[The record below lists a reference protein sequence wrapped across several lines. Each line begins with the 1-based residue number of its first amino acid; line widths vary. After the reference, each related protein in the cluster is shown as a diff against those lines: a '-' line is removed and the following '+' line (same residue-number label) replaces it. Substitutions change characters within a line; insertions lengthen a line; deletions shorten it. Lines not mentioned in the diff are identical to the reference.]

1 MRLAAVE
8 KMGYY
13 PTPPSIFP
21 LIAKWL
27 VAPSGQPWRLLD
39 PCCGKG
45 EAAALAEL
53 VGGECESWGVEISP
67 ARAEEA
73 AQRLTRVHNTAW
85 QGVRAYDVSLLY
97 LNPPYDDDYDGSE
110 KRVEIEFLRTGLEAL
125 PIGGILVYV
134 VPQRALGF
142 QAVARMLAGYFDDL
156 VIRRF
161 PDGEYERF
169 NQIVVLG
176 RRRQYVLPNPDD
188 LQAVN
193 CLTDEQL
200 QPLDEPPAPWPLPI
214 LPSPAKA
221 NFRRVDV
228 TKSEKIARAH
238 AVGWPEDLLNAMQA
252 RERIACRPA
261 MPLKKGHVA
270 MMMASGLMGTMRLGR
285 MLVKG
290 RVVKRQEEYEEE
302 DDKGRKVSVT
312 RDKFTTSVG
321 IIAPDGVRVVEDVQG
336 LTEFMEEH
344 GEEVAAE
351 ILKNRPL
358 YDLQPTDEE
367 WAVVSSLG
375 LRRRPLPGQKQPGLL
390 DMQKHAAIANARALR
405 TYGVATDQ
413 GEMGI
418 GKTSLALA
426 TIELLGAYPA
436 LVLCPPHLCPKWMR
450 EAREVIP
457 GVQTR
462 ELKRIGKKGDR
473 EVNDVRAFL
482 EDYRRG
488 LLGEKAIAVV
498 ASTSAKMGSKWTGAV
513 MTRYRLPLVGNDGRK
528 ALNAALQT
536 YQRERD
542 KLLVMLKPE
551 RMQIII
557 DRQRQRVLDAKGT
570 GQYEPEKARLRRM
583 VRIKHRPQETI
594 EEQRARTRKARK
606 AALAL
611 ATPYPVCPICGQMQV
626 ERVEG
631 AEVPILAFRPFSKK
645 VHACDRPVAGWAM
658 EEDGR
663 RAKDD
668 HGNPVWVWCQDEE
681 DEKKAPRCGSPLY
694 SFGGPEAIR
703 RWPIADYIHDHA
715 KGFFQILVAD
725 EVHEYKGKSSD
736 RGLAFARLVKAT
748 RYQLGLTG
756 TFYGGVSTSVFWLM
770 HRLAMGAVNRDFPYN
785 GERKWTELYGVLEK
799 RIYGGK
805 DQSDDADEYGTFNA
819 TKRTK
824 VYVREKPGVSP
835 AILGRLISNTLFL
848 ALKDL
853 GVVLPPYSEEM
864 ALVEMDK
871 EQRAQYITMEDG
883 LRARARK
890 DSRFLSTWLQW
901 SLGRPNSGFRDEVV
915 VKKFRDDDGHVVN
928 TEILDELAAVVTGD
942 ELLPKEQWLIDY
954 CNAEKAVGRKVL
966 VYVRQ
971 TAKRDIQPR
980 LQAVLQK
987 AGLRVKVLNSGVGTR
1002 KREAW
1007 IERHSA
1013 GIDVL
1018 VVNPRL
1024 VQTGLDLVQF
1034 CTVVFCEMEYSLYTM
1049 WQAMRRVWRLGQTKP
1064 VKVVF
1069 TAYSGTLEEDAVAL
1083 MGSKMR
1089 AAQLL
1094 YGDEVG
1100 GAIVPD
1106 EDGNFLTQLARAV
1119 LDEQDLPDLHTLFA
1133 AAEVETSSPMGSP
1146 TAKSPLLP
1154 VYTAA
1159 QLRAMWQAEREARG
1173 NKGRARVAEQIAAGQ
1188 MSIDAL
1194 LAPAT

>member
-27 VAPSGQPWRLLD
+27 VAPSGKPWRLLD

-45 EAAALAEL
+45 EVAALAEL
-53 VGGECESWGVEISP
+53 VGGESESWGVEISP

-73 AQRLTRVHNTAW
+73 AQCLTKVHNTAW

-97 LNPPYDDDYDGSE
+97 LNPPYDNDYDGAE
-110 KRVEIEFLRTGLEAL
+110 KRIEIEFLRTGLEAL
-125 PIGGILVYV
+125 PVGGILVYV
-134 VPQRALGF
+134 VPQRVLGF
-142 QAVARMLAGYFDDL
+142 QAVGRMLAGYFHDL
-156 VIRRF
+156 AIRRF

-169 NQIVVLG
+169 SQIVVFG
-176 RRRQYVLPNPDD
+176 RRRRYVLPSPDD
-188 LQAVN
+188 LHAVN

-200 QPLDEPPAPWPLPI
+200 QPLNEPAAPWPLPI

-270 MMMASGLMGTMRLGR
+270 MMMASGLMGTLRLGN

-290 RVVKRQEEYEEE
+290 RVVKRQDTYEEE
-302 DDKGRKVSVT
+302 DEKGRKVTVT

-321 IIAPDGVRVVEDVQG
+321 IIAPDGVRVIEDVKG

-344 GEEVAAE
+344 GEAVAAE

-367 WAVVSSLG
+367 WAIVSSLG
-375 LRRRPLPGQKQPGLL
+375 LHRRPLPGQKRAGLL

-405 TYGVATDQ
+405 QYGVVTDQ
-413 GEMGI
+413 GEMGL
-418 GKTSLALA
+418 GKSSLALA

-436 LVLCPPHLCPKWMR
+436 LVMCPPHLVPKWMR

-457 GVQTR
+457 GVQSR
-462 ELKRIGKKGDR
+462 ELKRIGKRGDR
-473 EVNDVRAFL
+473 EVNDVRQFI
-482 EDYRRG
+482 EDYRSG

-498 ASTSAKMGSKWTGAV
+498 ASTSAKMGSKWAGAV
-513 MTRYRLPLVGNDGRK
+513 MRRYRLPLKGDERRQ
-528 ALNAALQT
+528 AFNAAVAT
-536 YQRERD
+536 YRRERD

-551 RMQIII
+551 RMQVII
-557 DRQRQRVLDAKGT
+557 DRQRRRALDAKGT

-583 VRIKHRPQETI
+583 VRVKHRPQEAI
-594 EEQRARTRKARK
+594 EEQRVAVRKARK
-606 AALAL
+606 AALKR
-611 ATPYPVCPICGQMQV
+611 ATPYPVCPICGQMQI
-626 ERVEG
+626 ERVQG
-631 AEVPILAFRPFSKK
+631 ADVPILAFRPFSKK
-645 VHACDRPVAGWAM
+645 VHACDRPVAGWAVA
-658 EEDGR
+658 EDGR
-663 RAKDD
+663 RARDD
-668 HGNPVWVWCQDEE
+668 RGNPVWVWCGNEE
-681 DEKKAPRCGSPLY
+681 DKKKAPRCGSPLY

-703 RWPIADYIHDHA
+703 RWPIAEYIHDQA
-715 KGFFQILVAD
+715 NGFFQILVAD

-748 RYQLGLTG
+748 KYQLGLTG
-756 TFYGGVSTSVFWLM
+756 TFYGGVSTSVFWLL
-770 HRLAMGAVNRDFPYN
+770 HRLGMGGVNRDFAYN
-785 GERKWTELYGVLEK
+785 AERKWAQLYGVLETRK
-799 RIYGGK
+799 YGGK
-805 DQSDDADEYGTFNA
+805 DQEDQADEYGTYNA
-819 TKRTK
+819 TKRKK

-864 ALVEMDK
+864 ALVEMDG
-871 EQRAQYITMEDG
+871 EQRTQYGGMERE

-890 DSRFLSTWLQW
+890 DSRLLSTWLQW
-901 SLGRPNSGFRDEVV
+901 ALSRPNSGFRDETI
-915 VKKFRDDDGHVVN
+915 VKKWRDDDGHVISVE
-928 TEILDELAAVVTGD
+928 TLDELGAMVSGD
-942 ELLPKEQWLIDY
+942 ALLPKEQWLVDY
-954 CNAEKAVGRKVL
+954 CKAERAVGRKAL

-971 TAKRDIQPR
+971 TGERDIQPR
-980 LQAVLQK
+980 LKSVLEK
-987 AGLRVKVLNSGVGTR
+987 AGLRAKVLTSSVDAR
-1002 KREAW
+1002 KREQW
-1007 IERHSA
+1007 IERHA
-1013 GIDVL
+1013 GGIDVL
-1018 VVNPRL
+1018 IVNPRL

-1034 CTVVFCEMEYSLYTM
+1034 CTVVFYGLEYSLYVL
-1049 WQAMRRVWRLGQTKP
+1049 WQSMRRVWRLGQTKP
-1064 VKVVF
+1064 VKVIF
-1069 TAYSGTLEEDAVAL
+1069 TAYQGTLED
-1083 MGSKMR
+1083 
-1089 AAQLL
+1089 
-1094 YGDEVG
+1094 GDEVG

-1106 EDGNFLTQLARAV
+1106 DDGNFLTQLARAV
-1119 LDEQDLPDLHTLFA
+1119 LDEQDLPDLHSLFA

-1154 VYTAA
+1154 VYTLV
-1159 QLRAMWQAEREARG
+1159 QLRAMWEAERQARSDR
-1173 NKGRARVAEQIAAGQ
+1173 GRARVAEQVAAGQ
-1188 MSIDAL
+1188 MSMDTL
-1194 LAPAT
+1194 FAPA